1 MIAATAKL
9 TREDG
14 KVSLEALKRR
24 FIGKRS
30 VKIGFPQG
38 PTEKDGTP
46 VAMIAAVHEFGVP
59 SKGIPER
66 SFLRSSIAENMPK
79 YLRLNRANLLRI
91 MHGKISPDAALS
103 LLGEMAAGDAKKM
116 IRNGNFVPL
125 SPATIRAKGSDKPLI
140 DTGTMLQTLTY
151 KVDP

>member
-1 MIAATAKL
+1 VTQL
-9 TREDG
+9 TRQDG
-14 KVSLEALKRR
+14 PVSLEALKRR
-24 FIGKRS
+24 LIGKRS

-46 VAMIAAVHEFGVP
+46 VAMIAAVHEFGAP
-59 SKGIPER
+59 SKHIPER

-79 YLRLNRANLLRI
+79 YMRLNRASLVRI
-91 MHGKISPDAALS
+91 IHGKATPGLALG
-103 LLGEMAAGDAKKM
+103 LLGEMAAGDAKKL